1 VVPPGHLT
9 PALRFFAAFADGSV
23 MPWQVAFLASVAI
36 AIPYFA
42 ISWFVARGLA
52 ASGQLSSNRLGLATA
67 LIFFSCGVGHA
78 LHAAHLVE
86 TPSYREVVDTHI
98 VMWDVVTA
106 AIAIWYLSLRGRFGQ
121 LLLGPSMFEDEDRL
135 ASEAKA
141 RHDAHHDHL
150 TGLPNRAAFM
160 DAAKRALAASNG
172 DGTLTAVIF
181 VDFDDF
187 KPVNDRLGHV
197 AGDALLLAAAQRLS
211 SAVRPDDLVARLGGD
226 EFVVLLGGGTSEDE
240 ASSVAM
246 RLIDSLRVP
255 FQVAGEA
262 IPLSA
267 SAGVALGLA
276 GETNPAELLHRA
288 DEAMYAAKAG
298 GRNRLEVFA

>member
-1 VVPPGHLT
+1 
-9 PALRFFAAFADGSV
+9 

-36 AIPYFA
+36 AVPYFA

-98 VMWDVVTA
+98 VVWDVMTA
-106 AIAIWYLSLRGRFGQ
+106 TIAIWYLSLRGRFGQ
-121 LLLGPSMFEDEDRL
+121 LLLGPSMFEDHDRL
-135 ASEAKA
+135 AAEAKA
-141 RHDAHHDHL
+141 MHDAHHDHL

-160 DAAKRALAASNG
+160 DAAKRALSSSNG
-172 DGTLTAVIF
+172 GDGDPAVIF

-211 SAVRPDDLVARLGGD
+211 HAVRPNDLVARIGGD
-226 EFVVLLGGGTSEDE
+226 EFVVLLASGTREDE
-240 ASSVAM
+240 ATSVAL
-246 RLIDSLRVP
+246 RLIDSLRDP
-255 FQVAGEA
+255 FHVGGEQ
-262 IPLSA
+262 ISLTA
-267 SAGVALGLA
+267 SAGVALGSP
-276 GETNPAELLHRA
+276 GQTNAAELLHRA